1 MPLQKLVMTRGLNSD
16 SSPEM
21 VGEGEA
27 RYRLNV
33 RVMSSDNDEIGAA
46 ETVLGNTLVSYTLP
60 DGTNK
65 VIGSKEDQ
73 KRGLIYYFVWNSVKP
88 DSILQFNISTNE
100 IVPVLVMDLNFDKDH
115 LITGINIIELNQSNH
130 LLYWTDNYVNP
141 ADENDYNEPRKINI
155 EKAIAYTAG
164 DYVNGYHTPF
174 NPLWYYRIKQPPLFP
189 PTYTWSGIGSI
200 TPVFKF
206 TATTSGTTTILAS
219 NTTTVKYDTDP
230 LAPGDGYDTTTYQ
243 WTSDVNG
250 TNSVTITNQ
259 YDVMSGSQFNVN
271 VYVNGVFV
279 VGEYHGVYGSTA
291 TVTI

>member
-88 DSILQFNISTNE
+88 DSILQFN
-100 IVPVLVMDLNFDKDH
+100 KDH

-174 NPLWYYRIKQPPLFP
+174 NPLWYYRIKQPPL
-189 PTYTWSGIGSI
+189 
-200 TPVFKF
+200 
-206 TATTSGTTTILAS
+206 
-219 NTTTVKYDTDP
+219 
-230 LAPGDGYDTTTYQ
+230 
-243 WTSDVNG
+243 
-250 TNSVTITNQ
+250 
-259 YDVMSGSQFNVN
+259 
-271 VYVNGVFV
+271 
-279 VGEYHGVYGSTA
+279 
-291 TVTI
+291 

>member
-1 MPLQKLVMTRGLNSD
+1 
-16 SSPEM
+16 
-21 VGEGEA
+21 
-27 RYRLNV
+27 
-33 RVMSSDNDEIGAA
+33 
-46 ETVLGNTLVSYTLP
+46 
-60 DGTNK
+60 
-65 VIGSKEDQ
+65 
-73 KRGLIYYFVWNSVKP
+73 
-88 DSILQFNISTNE
+88 
-100 IVPVLVMDLNFDKDH
+100 
-115 LITGINIIELNQSNH
+115 
-130 LLYWTDNYVNP
+130 
-141 ADENDYNEPRKINI
+141 
-155 EKAIAYTAG
+155 
-164 DYVNGYHTPF
+164 
-174 NPLWYYRIKQPPLFP
+174 QPPLFP

-243 WTSDVNG
+243 WTSDVNR

-291 TVTI
+291 TVTITSVFNNILLNIGDVIEVKISNTFNPNNLFVHNGSWTLSSIPNSSSAVVNHLLKKLFQF